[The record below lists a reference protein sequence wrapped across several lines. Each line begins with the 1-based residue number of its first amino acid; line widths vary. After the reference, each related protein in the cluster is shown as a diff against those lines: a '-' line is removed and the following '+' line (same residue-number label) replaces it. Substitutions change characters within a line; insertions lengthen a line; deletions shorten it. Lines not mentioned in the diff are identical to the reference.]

1 MHLIGF
7 NVCVDHSVDL
17 RLCYQNER
25 SNSFFSYF
33 YNIRDAFKIEGMFK
47 VFNFFG
53 MGAVFGTNQNIRSF
67 QNSLERR

>member
-1 MHLIGF
+1 MLIIALTF
-7 NVCVDHSVDL
+7 VCAIKTRGQTH
-17 RLCYQNER
+17 
-25 SNSFFSYF
+25 FFSYF

-47 VFNFFG
+47 VFIFFFG